1 MEKEKLQIE
10 FNNYKSSTQEVG
22 ELMEKAAENS
32 SLRANLEIAKKVSLK
47 LKIYHLF
54 NKILSIFQ
62 FKDGYQLTR

>member
-1 MEKEKLQIE
+1 MGKEKLQIE

-32 SLRANLEIAKKVSLK
+32 SLKANLEIAKKVSLY

-54 NKILSIFQ
+54 NKIKLSF
-62 FKDGYQLTR
+62 F